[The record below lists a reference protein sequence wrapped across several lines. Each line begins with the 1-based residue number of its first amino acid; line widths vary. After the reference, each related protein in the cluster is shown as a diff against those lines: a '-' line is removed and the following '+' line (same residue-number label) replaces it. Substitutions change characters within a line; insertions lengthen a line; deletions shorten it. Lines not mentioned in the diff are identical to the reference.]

1 MIYISILMCNF
12 TKLNQISNHHA
23 KTFPTNKKGSLL
35 STMVNYHCELK
46 GSRLYKQDIYSVLI
60 QKAA

>member
-1 MIYISILMCNF
+1 MCNF